1 MNKCYGGRMITWFG
15 WTRHLGHGLLMEH
28 CWFEFWILVGFES
41 RWCDL
46 GLSKGGRFG
55 KKEGIFIYIVLG
67 NKNSCTYFVVKSH
80 KFYFW

>member
-28 CWFEFWILVGFES
+28 
-41 RWCDL
+41 L